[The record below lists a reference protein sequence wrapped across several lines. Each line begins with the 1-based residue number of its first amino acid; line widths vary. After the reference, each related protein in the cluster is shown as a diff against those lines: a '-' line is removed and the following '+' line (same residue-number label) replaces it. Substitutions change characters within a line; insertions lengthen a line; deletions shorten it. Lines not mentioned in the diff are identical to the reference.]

1 MIVLHT
7 FGPALGLPD
16 PSPFVTKTMI
26 HLRMAG
32 LEFDVKRGI
41 GSLRRSPRQKLPFIE
56 DKGQVISDSTVIR
69 AYLER
74 AYGVDLDAGY
84 DARDR
89 AIAYAVQKLLEE
101 SVYFAAV
108 QRRWLRPDGWE
119 GVKAEMLGG
128 IPAAV
133 RWFVVPRIQKQVRRT
148 LYGQGTGRMTDAEI
162 DAIYDRGWD
171 TVSTLLGD
179 RSYFLGDRPSAV
191 DATILAFLLTGTAK
205 AFPGPMRDSIVGRAN
220 LLAYR
225 DRLKR
230 QYFADF
236 QFAD

>member
-7 FGPALGLPD
+7 VGPALGLPD
-16 PSPFVTKTMI
+16 PSPFVLKTMI

-32 LEFDVKRGI
+32 LAFEVKRGI

-56 DKGQVISDSTVIR
+56 DNGQVISDSSVIR
-69 AYLER
+69 AYLEQT
-74 AYGVDLDAGY
+74 YNIDLDAGY
-84 DARDR
+84 DERDR
-89 AIAYAVQKLLEE
+89 ATAYAVQKLLEE
-101 SVYFAAV
+101 SVYFAGV
-108 QRRWLRPDGWE
+108 QRRWIRADGWAL
-119 GVKAEMLGG
+119 VKAELLGG
-128 IPAAV
+128 IPAPI

-171 TVSTLLGD
+171 AISTLLGD
-179 RSYFLGDRPSAV
+179 RPYFLGERPSAV
-191 DATILAFLLTGTAK
+191 DATILAFLITGTAS
-205 AFPGPMRDSIVGRAN
+205 ALPGPMRDSIVGRAN

-230 QYFADF
+230 QYFTDF